1 MKIKLLFISLLFF
14 SFLGFSQSDTT
25 KPTLD
30 YFTIVT
36 DTLNTENSSDL
47 FKYSIKVSDDISGV
61 SQYQVWIKNPLGNNS
76 FIVNQNVVNDTIEGS
91 KTFEQYSPEGVYSI
105 DRIYV
110 KDKVGN
116 DHYYTSNELSTL
128 GFENSFYIKSQSD
141 TTKPTLDYFTIVTD
155 TLNTENS
162 SDLFK
167 YSIKVSDDI
176 SGVSQYQVWIK
187 NPLGNNSFIVNQN
200 VVNDTIEGSKTFEQY
215 SPEGVYSIDR
225 IYVKDKVGNDHY
237 YTSNELSTLGF
248 ENSFYISYSYQT
260 NHISIIPNNTPSSD
274 ISYTSVS
281 LSSKYSSD
289 GYLGGNIYIYYGKG
303 DTLTDFHN
311 TNIIIG
317 SGVITQDVTVS
328 TTLTNLDQNQIY
340 IYKWVVKNNNGDI
353 IYSSERSSF
362 TTKLNNTPTEIVL
375 SSSSVNEN
383 LAIGTEVGTL
393 TSTDVDNGDTHTY
406 TLVSGNGDTDNSSFT
421 ITNDKLK
428 SGEVF
433 DFETKSSYSIRVQ
446 TDDGNGGTFSKSFTI
461 SITDSQ
467 LSIDDEKLN
476 KSLKFYPNP
485 VSDILTIKSETI
497 TIDKVEIY
505 SILGKKTKKIN
516 SNFSSISTNDLPKGI
531 YIITVYSEKGV
542 TTRKLIKR

>member
-76 FIVNQNVVNDTIEGS
+76 FIVNLNVVNDTIEGS

-116 DHYYTSNELSTL
+116 EHYYTSNELSTL

-187 NPLGNNSFIVNQN
+187 NPLGNNSFIVNLN

-225 IYVKDKVGNDHY
+225 IYVKDKVGNEHY